1 MAVDGVWR
9 PSRTRWSARIL
20 GWLELEMELLQEVL
34 VEPSGWDSAGRDFGC
49 GVVGDAVGS
58 GGGGGGG
65 KAGDVVAG
73 GV

>member
-1 MAVDGVWR
+1 MVGVGNG
-9 PSRTRWSARIL
+9 T
-20 GWLELEMELLQEVL
+20 V
-34 VEPSGWDSAGRDFGC
+34 AGGAGGAEWVGLCWKDFGC

-65 KAGDVVAG
+65 KTDEVVAG

>member
-1 MAVDGVWR
+1 MVGVGNG
-9 PSRTRWSARIL
+9 TVAGGAGGV
-20 GWLELEMELLQEVL
+20 GWVGLC
-34 VEPSGWDSAGRDFGC
+34 WKDFGC

-65 KAGDVVAG
+65 KAGGVVVPG